1 MGRGIR
7 YGGRMQPRWLS
18 AQEGSAWLG
27 YRRMR
32 ARLDLQ
38 LARDLARETGLSEAD
53 YDVLSNLS
61 DAPADCMRVHEL
73 AGLMQWSSSR
83 LTHQV
88 TRMQQREL
96 VIRENAAADGRG
108 STVRLTPSGRERIE
122 RAAPFHVA
130 SVRRHFIDLLTPAEL
145 LALDELSARV
155 LDRLREHSSTSPSP

>member
-1 MGRGIR
+1 MRHGIR

-32 ARLDLQ
+32 ARLDL
-38 LARDLARETGLSEAD
+38 D

-145 LALDELSARV
+145 LALNELSARV
-155 LDRLREHSSTSPSP
+155 LDRLREQSSTSPSP